1 MTVHEKCK
9 SVVILPLVKS
19 RADLKGCEK
28 HQDGHIGG
36 RIVPPRPRPCRLC
49 FMVGVI
55 MAAYVWGHKN
65 TYSMDLKVAMC
76 WHYVLENA

>member
-1 MTVHEKCK
+1 MSGEELEAKIMTVHEKCK

-36 RIVPPRPRPCRLC
+36 RIVPPD
-49 FMVGVI
+49 
-55 MAAYVWGHKN
+55 AGH
-65 TYSMDLKVAMC
+65 AGC
-76 WHYVLENA
+76 VLW

>member
-1 MTVHEKCK
+1 MEAKIMTVHEKCK

-36 RIVPPRPRPCRLC
+36 RIVPPD
-49 FMVGVI
+49 
-55 MAAYVWGHKN
+55 AGH
-65 TYSMDLKVAMC
+65 AGC
-76 WHYVLENA
+76 VLW